1 MEFINNE
8 TVARLLQHRR
18 RTRRSI
24 KKEGLW
30 SKERKLG
37 EMDQE
42 VMMDLGLDG
51 LAPAVD
57 DSEWRTR

>member
-8 TVARLLQHRR
+8 TVARLLQHRG

-37 EMDQE
+37 ETDQE
-42 VMMDLGLDG
+42 VMMGLGLDG

>member
-1 MEFINNE
+1 MELINNE
-8 TVARLLQHRR
+8 TVARLLQHQR

-30 SKERKLG
+30 SKERRLG
-37 EMDQE
+37 ETGQE
-42 VMMDLGLDG
+42 VMMDLGLDE

>member
-37 EMDQE
+37 ETDQE
-42 VMMDLGLDG
+42 VMMDLGFDG